1 VVLGEMGIYLQKKK
15 NRLHTIYKNQLN
27 IEDIDIKPE
36 AIKPLEKKLREKLH
50 GIGLDNFSFIC
61 LSA

>member
-1 VVLGEMGIYLQKKK
+1 LQKKK

-27 IEDIDIKPE
+27 IEDIDIKPG